1 MLGRVKRLESQLRA
15 GLTPLA
21 DLPSVGDVRGIGL
34 FWTLELVRNRATREP
49 LRRATEK
56 YERTLV
62 KEVSEYLFRERDIY
76 VPSDKFGLWVVP
88 PLVVTRDELDW
99 VCAAIDD
106 ALGLADRLLGESASP
121 SG

>member
-1 MLGRVKRLESQLRA
+1 M
-15 GLTPLA
+15 
-21 DLPSVGDVRGIGL
+21 RGIGL
-34 FWTLELVRNRATREP
+34 FWTLELVRDRATREP

-56 YERTLV
+56 YERTIV

-76 VPSDKFGLWVVP
+76 VPSDKFGIWVVP

-106 ALGLADRLLGESASP
+106 ALALADRLLGEARPAS
-121 SG
+121 G